1 MPKFPQT
8 ILERIAPACCLL
20 LCFVFFTPVF
30 GVEISILPAL
40 QIHMASYLVLGLFFE
55 LPELTLNARCLHK
68 AHDLKKLKEGLPY
81 IKRVFAVR
89 YVLTHYV
96 GPCSGILAV
105 MSGLYLVHLGG
116 YSFTEG
122 WLFWI
127 LIAAMIGFYK
137 GMNQHNFYVKQLFY
151 VVKERSIRE
160 EESIRV
166 LQKCIMC
173 PFDQALIFSEFPT
186 YIFIYLTACY
196 KPDWFVNPFHTMT
209 MRLEGALDPAWLGLI
224 LVGAGVGFVPVL
236 RQGMKRWS
244 YIYAQRF
251 PG

>member
-1 MPKFPQT
+1 MPQSPQA
-8 ILERIAPACCLL
+8 ILERIFPACCLL
-20 LCFVFFTPVF
+20 LCCVFFTPFF

-40 QIHMASYLVLGLFFE
+40 HIHMASYLVLGIFFE
-55 LPELTLNARCLHK
+55 LPELTLNVRCLHK
-68 AHDLKKLKEGLPY
+68 AHDLKKLKKGLPY
-81 IKRVFAVR
+81 LKKVFVVR
-89 YVLTHYV
+89 YVLTHYI
-96 GPCSGILAV
+96 GPCSGIMAV

-151 VVKERSIRE
+151 AVNEKSFS
-160 EESIRV
+160 EESIKV

-173 PFDQALIFSEFPT
+173 PFDQVLIFSEFPT
-186 YIFIYLTACY
+186 YLFIYITAYY
-196 KPDWFVNPFHTMT
+196 KPDWFVNPFHAMT
-209 MRLEGALDPAWLGLI
+209 AGLEKALDPVLLGLI
-224 LVGAGVGFVPVL
+224 LVGAGAGFIPVL

-244 YIYAQRF
+244 YIYVQRF
-251 PG
+251 QN